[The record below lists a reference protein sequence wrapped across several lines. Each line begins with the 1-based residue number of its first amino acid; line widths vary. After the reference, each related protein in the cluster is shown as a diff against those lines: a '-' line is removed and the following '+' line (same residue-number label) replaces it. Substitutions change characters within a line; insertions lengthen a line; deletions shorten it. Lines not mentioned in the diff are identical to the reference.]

1 MILNK
6 EEIGRSRAVIAK
18 TPKHTQ
24 CCTCVFGLQDEGK
37 YHCGYAAITGKT
49 CKTERGGVI
58 YDRRGCVAE
67 DCRLYV
73 KGRKKQNERGLW
85 TERIEED

>member
-1 MILNK
+1 MMLNK
-6 EEIGRSRAVIAK
+6 EEIGRSRAVMAK
-18 TPKHTQ
+18 TPKHMQ
-24 CCTCVFGLQDEGK
+24 CSTCVFGLLDAGR

-67 DCRLYV
+67 DCRLYI
-73 KGRKKQNERGLW
+73 KGRRKQDAMGLW
-85 TERIEED
+85 TEFEED